1 MSLIRT
7 TSVAILLGLAA
18 LPAAAGGFSFDIPR
32 LDFPADPGVTRGC
45 TGPATQPIGCTGTEG

>member
-7 TSVAILLGLAA
+7 ASVAILLGLAA

-32 LDFPADPGVTRGC
+32 LDFPTDAGVTRGC
-45 TGPATQPIGCTGTEG
+45 TGPATQPVGCAGAEG